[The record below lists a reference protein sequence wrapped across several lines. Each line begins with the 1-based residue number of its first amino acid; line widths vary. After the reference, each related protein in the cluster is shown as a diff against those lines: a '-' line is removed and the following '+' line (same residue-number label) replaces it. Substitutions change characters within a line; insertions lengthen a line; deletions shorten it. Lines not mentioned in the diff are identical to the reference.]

1 MELNT
6 IETFLKVAANQN
18 LSKTAQQLGY
28 SQSAITVQIQKLE
41 KELGVPLFER
51 IGKRIYLTQKGA
63 DFIPY
68 ANEIVKATQA
78 AITFASEEIKPKG
91 ILRIGGVE
99 SICTAVLPKLL
110 SKFYQLCPEVEV
122 IVRSGPTSDL
132 LDLLDSNELDVV
144 LTLDEKIHR
153 NELNCLFCHNEK
165 IIFVTKTGRLKH
177 TDIAMEKL
185 SQESFI
191 LTENQAS
198 YRYELERLLAKEN
211 IFIRP
216 ILEIGNTET
225 IINLLKEGMGVSF
238 LPLFTVESQIE
249 DGTLAALHTDL
260 KPIEMYHQLFYHR
273 GKWITPQLKIFIQI
287 AQEFYD
293 GRNERKI

>member
-18 LSKTAQQLGY
+18 LSKTAEQLGY

-51 IGKRIYLTQKGA
+51 IGKRIYLTQRGA

-78 AITFASEEIKPKG
+78 AATFAVEEIKPKG

-110 SKFYQLCPEVEV
+110 SKFYQFCPEVEV
-122 IVRSGPTSDL
+122 IVRSGATNAL

-153 NELNCLFCHNEK
+153 NELHCLFCQSED
-165 IIFVTKTGRLKH
+165 IVFVTKSDRVEKVHVSLK
-177 TDIAMEKL
+177 DLCK
-185 SQESFI
+185 ESFI

-198 YRYELERLLAKEN
+198 YRYELERLLADQN
-211 IFIRP
+211 VFIRP

-225 IINLLKEGMGVSF
+225 IIKLLKEGMGVSF
-238 LPLFTVESQIE
+238 LPLFTVESQIKQ
-249 DGTLAALHTDL
+249 GFLVQLHTEL
-260 KPIEMYHQLFYHR
+260 KKIQMYHQLFYHR

-287 AQEFYD
+287 AQEFYN
-293 GRNERKI
+293 GRN